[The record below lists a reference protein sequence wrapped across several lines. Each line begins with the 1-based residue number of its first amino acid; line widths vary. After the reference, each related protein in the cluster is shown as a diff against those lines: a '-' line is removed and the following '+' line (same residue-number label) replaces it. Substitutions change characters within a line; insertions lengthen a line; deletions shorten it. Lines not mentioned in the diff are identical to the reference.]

1 MRRCLPAKSAVS
13 WHGSLR
19 MTSPLRLRKK
29 HGDGAPLNATA
40 ADGERLVEF
49 QSVRNAIIAG
59 LITIIVFSVL
69 WAALSSLLN
78 RMFPWLTIL
87 LGFLIGTA
95 VRQAG
100 KGVDWRFPLIAAV
113 FTLVGSLLANIVVA
127 ASYTAETFG
136 TGTLQILQA
145 VTSMTWPVYFDE
157 VLTAADVFYAV
168 YAAAFA
174 ALLAS
179 RRLTRSQYYALR
191 LWRER

>member
-1 MRRCLPAKSAVS
+1 
-13 WHGSLR
+13 